1 MTFSKP
7 ASSDPTVQARTEE
20 LRRKVQAVKL
30 LLLDVDGVLTD
41 GGIVIDER
49 GEEVT
54 RFDVQDGQGVKLL
67 QQAGIR
73 VGLLTGRASR
83 AVAVRAERLSI
94 GLVYQNV
101 SDKLR
106 GYDRVKADTG
116 LTDDEIAYV
125 GDDMQDLPVL
135 RRVVFAVAVKNAW
148 DGLKAHAD
156 YVTTRGGGRGAVRE
170 VAELLLR
177 LTGKWDALLK
187 EYDR

>member
-1 MTFSKP
+1 MTSSRP
-7 ASSDPTVQARTEE
+7 VSSDAPAPPGVDA
-20 LRRKVQAVKL
+20 LRAKVRDVKL

-54 RFDVQDGQGVKLL
+54 RFDVQDGHGIKLL
-67 QQAGIR
+67 QDAGFR

-83 AVAVRAERLSI
+83 AVAVRAQRLSI

-101 SDKLR
+101 SDKLL
-106 GYDRVKADTG
+106 GYEQVKAETG
-116 LTDDEIAYV
+116 LADADIAYV

-135 RRVVFAVAVKNAW
+135 RRVAVAVAVKDAW

-156 YVTTRGGGRGAVRE
+156 YVTVRPGGHGAVRE

-177 LTGKWDALLK
+177 LTGRWDALLK
-187 EYDR
+187 QYDR

>member
-1 MTFSKP
+1 MTCSKP
-7 ASSDPTVQARTEE
+7 ASSDPRTEE
-20 LRRKVQAVKL
+20 LARKVQSVKL

-49 GEEVT
+49 GQEVT
-54 RFDVQDGQGVKLL
+54 RFDVQDGHGIKLL

-101 SDKLR
+101 TDKLR
-106 GYDRVKADTG
+106 GYEKVKAEVG
-116 LTDDEIAYV
+116 LADAEVAYV

-135 RRVVFAVAVKNAW
+135 RRVAFAVAVKNAW
-148 DGLKAHAD
+148 SGLEAHAD
-156 YVTTRGGGRGAVRE
+156 YVTTREGGHGAVRE
-170 VAELLLR
+170 VAELMLR
-177 LTGKWDALLK
+177 LTGRWDALLK
-187 EYDR
+187 EFDR

>member
-1 MTFSKP
+1 MTCSKP
-7 ASSDPTVQARTEE
+7 ASSEPRTEE
-20 LRRKVQAVKL
+20 LRRKARSVKL

-49 GEEVT
+49 GQEVT
-54 RFDVQDGQGVKLL
+54 RFDVQDGHGIKLL

-101 SDKLR
+101 ADKRR
-106 GYDRVKADTG
+106 GYERVKADTG
-116 LTDDEIAYV
+116 LADDEIAYV

-135 RRVVFAVAVKNAW
+135 RRVAFAVAVPNAW
-148 DGLKAHAD
+148 DDLKGRVD
-156 YVTTRGGGRGAVRE
+156 YVTTRTGGHGAVRE

-177 LTGKWDALLK
+177 LTGKWDPLLK

>member
-1 MTFSKP
+1 MTCSKP
-7 ASSDPTVQARTEE
+7 ASSEPPEE
-20 LRRKVQAVKL
+20 LRRKAHAVKL

-54 RFDVQDGQGVKLL
+54 RFNVQDGHGIKLL

-83 AVAVRAERLSI
+83 ALEVRAERLSI

-101 SDKLR
+101 ADKLR
-106 GYDRVKADTG
+106 GYHRVKADTG
-116 LTDDEIAYV
+116 LTDAEIAYV

-135 RRVVFAVAVKNAW
+135 RRVAFAVAVTNAW
-148 DGLKAHAD
+148 DGLKTHAD
-156 YVTTRGGGRGAVRE
+156 YVTTRTGGHGAVRE

-177 LTGKWDALLK
+177 LTGKWDPLLR

>member
-1 MTFSKP
+1 MTSSRP
-7 ASSDPTVQARTEE
+7 ASSDAPVASGAAA
-20 LRRKVQAVKL
+20 LRRKARDIRL

-54 RFDVQDGQGVKLL
+54 RFDVQDGHGIKLL
-67 QQAGIR
+67 QDSGIR

-83 AVAVRAERLSI
+83 AVAVRAQRLSI

-101 SDKLR
+101 TDKLR
-106 GYDRVKADTG
+106 GYEEVKAETG
-116 LTDDEIAYV
+116 LTDAEIAYV

-135 RRVVFAVAVKNAW
+135 RRVALGVAVENAW
-148 DGLKAHAD
+148 DGLKAYAD
-156 YVTTRGGGRGAVRE
+156 YVTRRPGGHGAVRE

-177 LTGKWDALLK
+177 LGGRWEALLK
-187 EYDR
+187 HYDR

>member
-7 ASSDPTVQARTEE
+7 ASSDPPVQARAEE

-54 RFDVQDGQGVKLL
+54 RFDVQDGHGVKLL

-94 GLVYQNV
+94 GLVYQ
-101 SDKLR
+101 KRLGQAAWLR
-106 GYDRVKADTG
+106 QGQGRHRPDR
-116 LTDDEIAYV
+116 
-125 GDDMQDLPVL
+125 
-135 RRVVFAVAVKNAW
+135 
-148 DGLKAHAD
+148 
-156 YVTTRGGGRGAVRE
+156 
-170 VAELLLR
+170 
-177 LTGKWDALLK
+177 
-187 EYDR
+187 

>member
-1 MTFSKP
+1 MTCSKP
-7 ASSDPTVQARTEE
+7 ASSEPAAQPAAEE
-20 LRRKVQAVKL
+20 LRRKVQAVRL

-54 RFDVQDGQGVKLL
+54 RFDVQDGHGIKLL

-94 GLVYQNV
+94 GMVYQNV
-101 SDKLR
+101 ADKLG
-106 GYDRVKADTG
+106 GYEKVKAEAG
-116 LTDDEIAYV
+116 LTDAEIAYV
-125 GDDMQDLPVL
+125 GDDMQDLPVI
-135 RRVVFAVAVKNAW
+135 RRVAFAVAVKNAW
-148 DGLKAHAD
+148 GGLKAHAD
-156 YVTTRGGGRGAVRE
+156 YVTTRRGGYGAVRE

-177 LTGKWDALLK
+177 LTGRWDALLR

>member
-1 MTFSKP
+1 MTSSKP
-7 ASSDPTVQARTEE
+7 ASSDGPALPRTEE
-20 LRRKVQAVKL
+20 LERKVREVEL

-49 GEEVT
+49 GQEVT
-54 RFDVQDGQGVKLL
+54 RFDVQDGHGINLL
-67 QQAGIR
+67 HQAGIR

-94 GLVYQNV
+94 KLVYQNV
-101 SDKLR
+101 TDKRR
-106 GYDRVKADTG
+106 GYETVKADTG
-116 LTDDEIAYV
+116 LDDRQIAYV

-135 RRVVFAVAVKNAW
+135 RRVAFAVAVSNAW
-148 DGLKAHAD
+148 DGLKAHVD
-156 YVTTRGGGRGAVRE
+156 YVTTREGGHGAVRE

>member
-1 MTFSKP
+1 MTSSKP
-7 ASSDPTVQARTEE
+7 ASSEPATQPAAEE
-20 LRRKVQAVKL
+20 LRRRVRAVKL

-49 GEEVT
+49 GQEVT
-54 RFDVQDGQGVKLL
+54 RFDVQDGHGVKLL

-101 SDKLR
+101 ADKLL
-106 GYDRVKADTG
+106 GYHRVKADTG
-116 LTDDEIAYV
+116 LTDAEIAYV

-135 RRVVFAVAVKNAW
+135 RRVAFAVAVKNAW
-148 DGLKAHAD
+148 DGLKPHAH
-156 YVTTRGGGRGAVRE
+156 YVTAREGGRGAVRE

-177 LTGKWDALLK
+177 LTGRWDAVLE

>member
-1 MTFSKP
+1 MTSSRP
-7 ASSDPTVQARTEE
+7 VSSDAPAPPGVDA
-20 LRRKVQAVKL
+20 LRAKVRDVKL

-54 RFDVQDGQGVKLL
+54 RFDVQDGHGIKLL
-67 QQAGIR
+67 QDAGVR

-83 AVAVRAERLSI
+83 AVAVRAQRLSI

-101 SDKLR
+101 SDL
-106 GYDRVKADTG
+106 ADG
-116 LTDDEIAYV
+116 EIAYV

-135 RRVVFAVAVKNAW
+135 RRVAFAVAVKDAW
-148 DGLKAHAD
+148 EGLKVHAD
-156 YVTTRGGGRGAVRE
+156 YVTVRPGGHGAVRE

-177 LTGKWDALLK
+177 LTGRWDALLK
-187 EYDR
+187 QYDR

>member
-1 MTFSKP
+1 MTSSKP
-7 ASSDPTVQARTEE
+7 ASSDARLSARTDA
-20 LRRKVQAVKL
+20 LRARVRDVRL

-54 RFDVQDGQGVKLL
+54 RFDVQDGHGIKLL
-67 QQAGIR
+67 QDSGIR

-83 AVAVRAERLSI
+83 AVSVRAQRLSI

-101 SDKLR
+101 ADKLL
-106 GYDRVKADTG
+106 GYEQVKAETG
-116 LTDDEIAYV
+116 LADAEIAYV

-135 RRVVFAVAVKNAW
+135 RRVAFAVAVKDAW
-148 DGLKAHAD
+148 DGLKAHAH
-156 YVTTRGGGRGAVRE
+156 YVTERPGGHGAVRE

-177 LTGKWDALLK
+177 LAGKWDAVLK
-187 EYDR
+187 RYDR

>member
-1 MTFSKP
+1 MTCSKP
-7 ASSDPTVQARTEE
+7 ASSEPSEE
-20 LRRKVQAVKL
+20 LRRKARAVRL

-49 GEEVT
+49 GQEVT
-54 RFDVQDGQGVKLL
+54 RFDVQDGHGIKLL

-94 GLVYQNV
+94 DLVYQNV
-101 SDKLR
+101 ADKLR
-106 GYDRVKADTG
+106 GYERVKADTG
-116 LTDDEIAYV
+116 LTDGEIAYV

-135 RRVVFAVAVKNAW
+135 RRVAVAVAVKNAW
-148 DGLKAHAD
+148 SGLKARAD
-156 YVTTRGGGRGAVRE
+156 YVTTRQGGHGAVRE
-170 VAELLLR
+170 VAELMLR
-177 LTGKWDALLK
+177 LNGGWDVLLK

>member
-1 MTFSKP
+1 MTCSKP
-7 ASSDPTVQARTEE
+7 ESSDPRTEE
-20 LRRKVQAVKL
+20 LRRKARAVKL

-49 GEEVT
+49 GQEVT
-54 RFDVQDGQGVKLL
+54 RFDVQDGHGIKLL

-94 GLVYQNV
+94 ELVYQNV
-101 SDKLR
+101 ADKLH
-106 GYDRVKADTG
+106 GLERVKADTG
-116 LTDDEIAYV
+116 LADDRIAYV

-135 RRVVFAVAVKNAW
+135 RRVVFAVTVPNAW
-148 DGLKAHAD
+148 DGLKSRAD
-156 YVTTRGGGRGAVRE
+156 YVTTRTGGHGAVRE

-177 LTGKWDALLK
+177 LSGKWDTLLK